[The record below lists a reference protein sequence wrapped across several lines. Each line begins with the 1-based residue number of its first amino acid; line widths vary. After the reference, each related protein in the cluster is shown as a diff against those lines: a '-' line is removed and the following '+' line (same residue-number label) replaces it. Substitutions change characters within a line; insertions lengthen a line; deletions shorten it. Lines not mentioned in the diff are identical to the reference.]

1 MDLGTVERQLCTGR
15 YCSAEAFARDTRLVF
30 SNALLFNSDLE
41 DPIHQVVRG
50 EARAPVARKRMSSQS
65 GPHAVPLSDAAGQRQ
80 SRPADICLAVQAA
93 LRLSRSFESHW
104 ATLKL
109 EPEPEAASAAAPPGA
124 LAKKK
129 KPLAMFNKVPSSGG
143 PSPESIGPAAGG
155 LQLLRPEFLTSS
167 MRVSRPRCSSRVALL
182 TARPRRSRRLGRW
195 SASTTATASTSC
207 CTTSRTCTGATSRP
221 CAPRASSRRASSEF
235 SAGRR
240 PHPSTRVVFL
250 CLCVCGG
257 FLATSGASVTGGQ
270 SPRGAYGT
278 AARRLLVDPAGQPGN
293 WTVAGW
299 VDIRDRVSEV

>member
-1 MDLGTVERQLCTGR
+1 
-15 YCSAEAFARDTRLVF
+15 
-30 SNALLFNSDLE
+30 
-41 DPIHQVVRG
+41 
-50 EARAPVARKRMSSQS
+50 MSSQS

-250 CLCVCGG
+250 CLCVWGG

-299 VDIRDRVSEV
+299 VDIRDRVSEVRVTGDLTAVAACRAGTGTRTPTRGGRAGS